1 MKGFGWCQSGAGTSA
16 ECDNLAESGTRYCA
30 LHQPLR
36 MLAADSSAHPTE
48 AGGVTAW
55 RKSRTPAPISPG
67 VYILEEIT
75 SRGWTLNDLRAE
87 LTHEYGGCSDSTL
100 LAYLDGSQ
108 TVKPICP
115 ILARFFGTSVSLW
128 KRMAKQ
134 WDERATNGQKTG
146 NESLPVSTRES
157 E

>member
-16 ECDNLAESGTRYCA
+16 ECDNM
-30 LHQPLR
+30 P
-36 MLAADSSAHPTE
+36 AADSSAHPTE
-48 AGGVTAW
+48 DGGATVW
-55 RKSRTPAPISPG
+55 RKSRTPAPIPPG
-67 VYILEEIT
+67 VYILEELAA
-75 SRGWTLNDLRAE
+75 RGWTVADLRAE

-128 KRMAKQ
+128 KRLDKQ
-134 WDERATNGQKTG
+134 WDERATNGQKTV
-146 NESLPVSTRES
+146 NESLTVSTRES